1 MKKKSKVIGKD
12 YDKLEKDNLCYRI
25 DYYGLIAKD
34 GRIKIDTK
42 RYKKFFAIPDSKIEN
57 RHSVYYL
64 PTKQHR
70 SDYKCNWFRDL
81 LAGYKQLWFREYK
94 SFIDS
99 IKTPK
104 QVEDNA
110 RLSYLGI

>member
-12 YDKLEKDNLCYRI
+12 YDKLDKDNLCDRI

-42 RYKKFFAIPDSKIEN
+42 RYKKFFTIPDSKIEN

-94 SFIDS
+94 SLLI
-99 IKTPK
+99 
-104 QVEDNA
+104 A
-110 RLSYLGI
+110 

>member
-12 YDKLEKDNLCYRI
+12 YDKLEKNNLCGRI

-70 SDYKCNWFRDL
+70 LFFSN
-81 LAGYKQLWFREYK
+81 
-94 SFIDS
+94 
-99 IKTPK
+99 
-104 QVEDNA
+104 
-110 RLSYLGI
+110 LS